1 MINRTK
7 VFFEN
12 NKTIEI
18 VEHAQNV
25 ISMTA
30 TFYSN
35 DSELTYTRIY
45 DDYNITFDDVVNL
58 YKKVGVE
65 WLKYKERKN

>member
-1 MINRTK
+1 MNRIKT
-7 VFFEN
+7 FYEN

-18 VEHAQNV
+18 VEHAQNI

-30 TFYSN
+30 TFYSDN
-35 DSELTYTRIY
+35 GELTYTRIY

-58 YKKVGVE
+58 YKKAGVE
-65 WLKYKERKN
+65 WLKYKEREN